1 MKCSPNLRFNYP
13 DLRMRRCLC
22 AMKTNLLTLL
32 YLPIQRE
39 KRHQTESDP
48 SFGYPA
54 GACELQSW
62 AGDTDPSGS
71 PISFE

>member
-1 MKCSPNLRFNYP
+1 MCNKDKSSHIILSSNTEG
-13 DLRMRRCLC
+13 
-22 AMKTNLLTLL
+22 K
-32 YLPIQRE
+32 IW
-39 KRHQTESDP
+39 HQTESDP
-48 SFGYPA
+48 SFGGYPA